1 MVGCMKVDEYRNY
14 NYPSKY
20 WPPLSFRCKVEDL
33 FLDLLFFLEG
43 LGHLIRIGIMDEGIE
58 RIIFFLGQGFPKPF
72 RFQDVRDACDVIKC
86 IEVNEALK

>member
-1 MVGCMKVDEYRNY
+1 MLRCMKVDEYRNY

-58 RIIFFLGQGFPKPF
+58 RIIFLGSSGGLGFPKYGY
-72 RFQDVRDACDVIKC
+72 CDQASLLFVVHNC
-86 IEVNEALK
+86 P

>member
-14 NYPSKY
+14 DYPSKYSKY

-58 RIIFFLGQGFPKPF
+58 RIIFLGSSGGLGFPKYGY
-72 RFQDVRDACDVIKC
+72 CDQASLLFVVHNC
-86 IEVNEALK
+86 P